1 MAQTR
6 RRRWP
11 RIRPAALA
19 GLTLLAWLVVAPA
32 SAQQAAKD
40 AVAKPAAAKPASKGA
55 ARQASSGDEAL
66 DNAVAAVVVAALA
79 EQMNTQAI
87 AVNIDSFDVRISN
100 VRDRIVSGLGRM
112 RIGDDA
118 DWIGFRYSTVYDTT
132 FSSAGYPDLTIGGVS
147 AGEREVPNDAML
159 VRQLEDKVAAELD
172 KQFGDRASR
181 LQLDRISTVEGGKRL
196 LRISAQ
202 GIADFGINGSTP
214 IRIEALFDQVAN
226 AWQRVNY
233 ELGAAAR

>member
-1 MAQTR
+1 MAV
-6 RRRWP
+6 
-11 RIRPAALA
+11 LA
-19 GLTLLAWLVVAPA
+19 VLAWLAVVPA
-32 SAQQAAKD
+32 HAQQAPPVEAV
-40 AVAKPAAAKPASKGA
+40 VAKPAAATPAASGA
-55 ARQASSGDEAL
+55 VRQAGSGDEAM

-100 VRDRIVSGLGRM
+100 VRDRVVSGLGRM
-112 RIGDDA
+112 RVGEDA

-132 FSSAGYPDLTIGGVS
+132 FRSAGYPELTIGGVS

-172 KQFGDRASR
+172 KQFGNRASR

>member
-1 MAQTR
+1 M
-6 RRRWP
+6 
-11 RIRPAALA
+11 
-19 GLTLLAWLVVAPA
+19 LLAVLPA
-32 SAQQAAKD
+32 QAQQAA
-40 AVAKPAAAKPASKGA
+40 APAGANTATAAKPAAKPA

-79 EQMNTQAI
+79 EQMDTQSI
-87 AVNIDSFDVRISN
+87 EVNIDSFEVRISS
-100 VRDRIVSGLGRM
+100 VRDRVVSGLGRM

-118 DWIGFRYSTVYDTT
+118 DWIGFRYSTIYDTT
-132 FSSAGYPDLTIGGVS
+132 FASAGYPQLTIGGVS
-147 AGEREVPNDAML
+147 AGEREVPNDATL

-172 KQFGDRASR
+172 RQFGDRASR
-181 LQLDRISTVEGGKRL
+181 LQLDHISTVEGGKRL
-196 LRISAQ
+196 LRISAS

-233 ELGAAAR
+233 ELGAAAAR